1 MLKKLLFIATLFS
14 FFSCSK
20 KSDEI
25 SPVNLKGKWYLSYI
39 FTYRQEEGKSP
50 LQATMNGWPEDNIIV
65 FNEDGTCK
73 FQKLYIDTY
82 GFNIF
87 GNENYSGTYQLSG
100 NNVTLQLTEN
110 GEKLFLDLT
119 YNKVSATEMELNQ
132 EKAQI
137 LSGLE
142 KSKNAI
148 GQETFNDAQAFAN
161 QYKTYKISNTF
172 IKME

>member
-1 MLKKLLFIATLFS
+1 MLKKILCFVTLIS
-14 FFSCSK
+14 IFSCSK
-20 KSDEI
+20 NSDNIPAE
-25 SPVNLKGKWYLSYI
+25 NLQGKWYLSHI

-50 LQATMNGWPEDNIIV
+50 LQATMNGWPEDNIII

-100 NNVTLQLTEN
+100 NNVALQLNEN
-110 GEKLFLDLT
+110 GEKIFLDLT
-119 YNKVSATEMELNQ
+119 VKKISATEMELNQ
-132 EKAQI
+132 EKTQI

-142 KSKNAI
+142 KSKTAW
-148 GQETFNDAQAFAN
+148 GQETYNDAMAFAN

-172 IKME
+172 IKMQ